1 MKTSIASA
9 IKDFRPGL
17 APTLVVLVLLPLMV
31 GLGFWQLSRGH
42 EKQLLVDSYAERRA
56 ADPVSSVQLN
66 DMPDPAFR
74 RVRLRG
80 QFDAE
85 HSVLLDNRMRDGK
98 AGVELLQP
106 FHDQAS
112 GLWLLL
118 NRGWLPWPDRR
129 TPPAFSTPD
138 QPVNLDGWVYVAP
151 GETFQL
157 HADPT
162 TTQWPRL
169 LTALHPAALWS
180 ELGRSGFAYELRA
193 EAGPGT
199 YDTTWAVVAMGPE
212 KHLGYAVQWFAMSL
226 ALLALYLYLGWH
238 NKKKETHHGGGHEST
253 QHV

>member
-9 IKDFRPGL
+9 AKGFHPGI
-17 APTLVVLVLLPLMV
+17 APTLVVLVLLPVMV
-31 GLGFWQLSRGH
+31 GMGLWQLSRGQ

-56 ADPVSSVQLN
+56 AEPISSVQLN
-66 DMPDPAFR
+66 ELTDPAFR

-80 QFDAE
+80 QFDAA
-85 HSVLLDNRMRDGK
+85 HTVLLDNRMRDGK

-129 TPPAFSTPD
+129 TPPIFTTPD
-138 QPVNLDGWVYVAP
+138 QPVNLDAWVYIAP

-157 HADPT
+157 RADPT
-162 TTQWPRL
+162 TAQWPRL

-180 ELGRSGFAYELRA
+180 ELGRNGFAYELRA

-199 YDTTWAVVAMGPE
+199 YETTWPIVAMGPE
-212 KHLGYAVQWFAMSL
+212 KHVAYAVQWFAMSL

-238 NKKKETHHGGGHEST
+238 NKKEKPHGSGHQST

>member
-9 IKDFRPGL
+9 MKRFRPGI
-17 APTLVVLVLLPLMV
+17 APTLVVMILLPLMV

-42 EKQLLVDSYAERRA
+42 EKQLLVDSYAERRVA
-56 ADPVSSVQLN
+56 EPISSVQLG
-66 DMPDPAFR
+66 DMADPAFR
-74 RVRLRG
+74 RVHLRG

-85 HSVLLDNRMRDGK
+85 HSVLLDN
-98 AGVELLQP
+98 
-106 FHDQAS
+106 
-112 GLWLLL
+112 LWLLL

-129 TPPAFSTPD
+129 TPPVFTTPD
-138 QPVNLDGWVYVAP
+138 QPLNLDAWVYVAP

-162 TTQWPRL
+162 TAQWPRL
-169 LTALHPAALWS
+169 LTALHPAALWA
-180 ELGRSGFAYELRA
+180 ELGRSGFAYELRT

-199 YDTTWAVVAMGPE
+199 YETTWPIVAMGPE
-212 KHLGYAVQWFAMSL
+212 KHLAYAVQWFAMSL

-238 NKKKETHHGGGHEST
+238 TTKEKPHGNGHEST